1 MKTAQHSN
9 SATRKTAA
17 GSARVGTCGSDA
29 RIQVLRTLSAA
40 PYDLSRAYLRNVT
53 KLDDDA
59 LTAALLGLQKAGRIQ
74 VTGRGKAA
82 CWCLPASVK
91 AHRALMNTPR
101 SIQA

>member
-1 MKTAQHSN
+1 M
-9 SATRKTAA
+9 
-17 GSARVGTCGSDA
+17 
-29 RIQVLRTLSAA
+29 VLRRMSTLSAA

-53 KLDDDA
+53 QLDDDA

-91 AHRALMNTPR
+91 AHRALMTR
-101 SIQA
+101 HGSTQS